1 MSWIWGGSTGASGS
15 RWEFLWEWVM
25 VGGESWVLR
34 CITAVFAS
42 FVGLPFF
49 MDLLLAVVMHDWKG
63 LPTGESRY
71 VMMFFV
77 AYVDACFLPL
87 FSL

>member
-1 MSWIWGGSTGASGS
+1 
-15 RWEFLWEWVM
+15 M